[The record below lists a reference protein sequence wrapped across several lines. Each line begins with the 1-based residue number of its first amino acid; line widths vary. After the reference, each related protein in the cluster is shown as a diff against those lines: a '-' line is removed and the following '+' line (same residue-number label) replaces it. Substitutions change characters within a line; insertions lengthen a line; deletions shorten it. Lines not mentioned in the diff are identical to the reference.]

1 MRSFRITLFFQDPMS
16 GIFDYHVK
24 ESGVNTKSYY
34 QNIQK
39 CMNECAKKI
48 GKYQLL
54 FSFYE
59 KLAAVLADKADL
71 GMCIK
76 SAYDRSDRAALKDIS
91 QNVIP
96 GIICNLTDMKSS
108 REKIWMNDAKP
119 FGYEILD
126 IKIGGVIT
134 RLKSTGYR
142 IDNYLNGNVLR
153 LEELEE
159 ERLPYFTK
167 GIKNVNS
174 NENGAAA
181 LSLRL
186 FCYARFMAVKNPYAE
201 THDWVYENELT
212 SAQANQYVFRLLDG
226 STEKPSMDMLIRK
239 LKSVRLVRDS
249 EMNGRKIYVIKFTDI
264 EMEEL
269 MNKSI
274 IDKPSEKLLK
284 EKKSSVKKE
293 REEVVNSSWKD
304 IFLKNSK
311 GENLQMLRYWFY
323 IQYNAEKNGKK
334 YVSRSLALSESAIEY
349 VYRGIPKRMEV
360 LQDLFAQMKQMKL
373 VKEDVVKNEI
383 VVRPAKLEGLEIK
396 NYIKDKPVDL
406 MSFNYTNV

>member
-1 MRSFRITLFFQDPMS
+1 ML
-16 GIFDYHVK
+16 
-24 ESGVNTKSYY
+24 
-34 QNIQK
+34 
-39 CMNECAKKI
+39 
-48 GKYQLL
+48 
-54 FSFYE
+54 
-59 KLAAVLADKADL
+59 
-71 GMCIK
+71 
-76 SAYDRSDRAALKDIS
+76 
-91 QNVIP
+91 
-96 GIICNLTDMKSS
+96 MKN
-108 REKIWMNDAKP
+108 RER
-119 FGYEILD
+119 F
-126 IKIGGVIT
+126 
-134 RLKSTGYR
+134 
-142 IDNYLNGNVLR
+142 
-153 LEELEE
+153 
-159 ERLPYFTK
+159 
-167 GIKNVNS
+167 IKNVNS

-226 STEKPSMDMLIRK
+226 SAERPSMDLLIRK

-264 EMEEL
+264 
-269 MNKSI
+269 
-274 IDKPSEKLLK
+274 
-284 EKKSSVKKE
+284 V
-293 REEVVNSSWKD
+293 
-304 IFLKNSK
+304 LKNSK
-311 GENLQMLRYWFY
+311 GENLQMLRFWFY

-334 YVSRSLALSESAIEY
+334 YISRSLALSESAIEY

-396 NYIKDKPVDL
+396 DYIKDKPVDL